1 VTIPAQAAVLGGVLY
16 KMTLRRGRR
25 KKQRII
31 MNRGLSWRNFDFL
44 LLGAI
49 VLASAFGTAMIR
61 SAIAGNEVLQP
72 LTLRQVYFALLGV
85 VLIFLVASID
95 YRYWI
100 SLYIPIYIVIIVF
113 LLTLTGFGQS
123 AFGAQRWF
131 QVGVLFLQPT
141 EFAKIIAIV
150 ILARYFEVVQYN
162 PRNLKWVIG
171 AVLWASGI
179 IVLILLQPNLSNVMV
194 LSVILGIMLWV
205 NGIEIRL
212 VGIVAVA
219 GAVLLISVIALSV
232 LGVRIPGLQEYQQ
245 QRIVN
250 FVVPDPNDTYGN
262 RYNVQQ
268 ALIAVGSG
276 GVLGE
281 GYGQGTQTQLRFL
294 KVRHTDF
301 IFAASSEEFG
311 TAGGVLIILTIGVI
325 VWRCIRAAQKARDV
339 SGSMIALG
347 MATLIFFQAFVNI
360 GMNLNL
366 LPVSGL
372 PLPFISYGGSGLTA
386 LMLGIGLV
394 ESVVMRQKELDF

>member
-1 VTIPAQAAVLGGVLY
+1 
-16 KMTLRRGRR
+16 MT
-25 KKQRII
+25 
-31 MNRGLSWRNFDFL
+31 RGLSWRNFDFL

-49 VLASAFGTAMIR
+49 VLASAFGTVMIR
-61 SAIAGNEVLQP
+61 SAVAGNEVLQP
-72 LTLRQVYFALLGV
+72 VIIRQVYFALLGV
-85 VLIFLVASID
+85 ALIFLVASVD
-95 YRYWI
+95 YRYWL
-100 SLYIPIYIVIIVF
+100 SLYVPIYIVIVAF
-113 LLTLTGFGQS
+113 LLTLTGFGQT

-141 EFAKIIAIV
+141 EFAKIIAII
-150 ILARYFEVVQYN
+150 ILARYFEAAQYQ
-162 PRNLKWVIG
+162 PRDLKWALG
-171 AVLWASGI
+171 AVIWASGI

-194 LSVILGIMLWV
+194 LSVILAVMLFV
-205 NGIEIRL
+205 NGIEIRWIL
-212 VGIVAVA
+212 IAGTV
-219 GAVLLISVIALSV
+219 GAVLLATVITLSV

-250 FVVPDPNDTYGN
+250 FVVPDPDDTYGN

-268 ALIAVGSG
+268 ALIAIGAG
-276 GVLGE
+276 GFLGE
-281 GYGQGTQTQLRFL
+281 GYTQGTQTQLRFL

-311 TAGGVLIILTIGVI
+311 TVGGGLIILTIGFI
-325 VWRCIRAAQKARDV
+325 VWRCIRAAQKARDMA
-339 SGSMIALG
+339 GSMIALG
-347 MATLIFFQAFVNI
+347 MATLIFFQGFVNI

>member
-1 VTIPAQAAVLGGVLY
+1 
-16 KMTLRRGRR
+16 
-25 KKQRII
+25 

-72 LTLRQVYFALLGV
+72 LTLRQVYFAILGV
-85 VLIFLVASID
+85 VLIFLVASVD

-100 SLYIPIYIVIIVF
+100 SLYIPIYIVIILF

-150 ILARYFEVVQYN
+150 ILARYFEVVQFQ
-162 PRNLKWVIG
+162 PRNLKWVFG

-179 IVLILLQPNLSNVMV
+179 ILLILLQPNLSNVMV

-205 NGIEIRL
+205 NGIELRL

-219 GAVLLISVIALSV
+219 GTVLLISVISLSV
-232 LGVRIPGLQEYQQ
+232 LGVRIPGLQDYQQ

-276 GVLGE
+276 GILGE

-311 TAGGVLIILTIGVI
+311 TAGGVLIILTLGVI

-339 SGSMIALG
+339 AGSMIAMG
-347 MATLIFFQAFVNI
+347 MATLIFFQASVNI

-372 PLPFISYGGSGLTA
+372 PLPFVSYGGSGLTA